1 MTTDEKEI
9 TESYAKA
16 QEIAWEE
23 CPWMFLGCDN
33 AIIGQK
39 AYVTGVKYLPGGSLI
54 VTNAGLNH

>member
-1 MTTDEKEI
+1 MGRVSLD
-9 TESYAKA
+9 
-16 QEIAWEE
+16 
-23 CPWMFLGCDN
+23 FLGCDN